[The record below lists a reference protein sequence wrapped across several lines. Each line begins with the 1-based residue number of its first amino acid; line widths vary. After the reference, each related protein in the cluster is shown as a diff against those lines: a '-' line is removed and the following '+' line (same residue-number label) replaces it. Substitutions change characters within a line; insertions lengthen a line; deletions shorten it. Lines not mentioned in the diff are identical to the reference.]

1 MSELS
6 LIDLVK
12 IYPYTNPNRLFGRK
26 QAREALARER
36 AMPYTTNEGVI
47 AVQQFSLDVRQGE
60 FVVLLGPSGSGKT
73 SVLRMIAGLES
84 VSDGTILMDG
94 KVINDMPPGERNMAM
109 IFQNYSLYPGFTVYD
124 NLAYP
129 LRNMHMPRAQVDA
142 KVRAAAE
149 LLDLTHL
156 LDRRPSELSG
166 GQQQRTA
173 VGRALVRDPGVFLMD
188 EPMSNQDPALKA
200 RLREELKRIHRKL
213 GATVLYVTHD
223 QTDALSLGDRIV
235 LMQDGMIVQAGTPQ
249 ELYRAPRNVYCAT
262 FLGAPEMNVFRDV
275 PVRGGALT
283 ILGRE
288 IRLPEAKAAAA
299 AGLETVTAGI
309 RPVHFS
315 PDPGGIE
322 AMVDYTETIESECH
336 LHLKRGEE
344 SFTAVVP
351 KPPGRPFAHGET
363 VRLSPDPERIHLFHP
378 QTEIRL
384 G

>member
-47 AVQQFSLDVRQGE
+47 AVQQFSLDIRQGE

-94 KVINDMPPGERNMAM
+94 KVINDVPPGERNMAM

-129 LRNMHMPRAQVDA
+129 LRNLHMPRAQVDA

-149 LLDLTHL
+149 LLELTPL

-173 VGRALVRDPGVFLMD
+173 VGRALVRDPGVYLMD
-188 EPMSNQDPALKA
+188 EPMSNQDPALRA

-223 QTDALSLGDRIV
+223 QTDALQLGDRIV
-235 LMQDGMIVQAGTPQ
+235 LMKDGMIVQAGTPR
-249 ELYRAPRNVYCAT
+249 ELYRTPRNLYCAA
-262 FLGAPEMNVFRDV
+262 FLGEPEMNVFRDV
-275 PVRGGALT
+275 PVRDGMLT
-283 ILGRE
+283 VLGRE

-299 AGLETVTAGI
+299 VGLETVTAGI

-315 PDPGGIE
+315 MDPQGIE
-322 AMVDYTETIESECH
+322 AAVDFTETIESECR
-336 LHLKRGEE
+336 LHLKHGGDE
-344 SFTAVVP
+344 FTAVVP
-351 KPPGRPFAHGET
+351 KPPGKPFARGET
-363 VRLSPDPERIHLFHP
+363 VRVLLDPERIHLFHP
-378 QTEIRL
+378 KTEIRL

>member
-1 MSELS
+1 MSELT
-6 LIDLVK
+6 LDNLVK
-12 IYPYTNPNRLFGRK
+12 IYPFTDTRRLFGRK
-26 QAREALARER
+26 QARDMLARER

-47 AVQQFSLDVRQGE
+47 AVQQFSLEIRQGE

-84 VSDGTILMDG
+84 VSDGTITMDG
-94 KVINDMPPGERNMAM
+94 KVINDVPPAERNMAM

-129 LRNMHMPRAQVDA
+129 LRNLHMPRAQVDA

-149 LLDLTHL
+149 LLELTPL

-173 VGRALVRDPGVFLMD
+173 VGRALVRDPGIFLMD

-235 LMQDGMIVQAGTPQ
+235 LMKDGMAVQTGTPG
-249 ELYRAPRNVYCAT
+249 ELYRTPRNLYCAT
-262 FLGAPEMNVFRDV
+262 FLGAPEMNVFRHV
-275 PVRGGALT
+275 PVRNGALCL
-283 ILGRE
+283 LGRE
-288 IRLPEAKAAAA
+288 IRLPEAKAAVT

-315 PDPGGIE
+315 LDPEGVG
-322 AMVDYTETIESECH
+322 AAVDYTETVESECH
-336 LHLKRGEE
+336 LHLKLGEE
-344 SFTAVVP
+344 AFTAVVP
-351 KPPGRPFAHGET
+351 KPPDRPFAHGET
-363 VRLSPDPERIHLFHP
+363 VRVSPDPERIHLFHP

>member
-6 LIDLVK
+6 LENLVK
-12 IYPYTNPNRLFGRK
+12 IYPYTNPRRLFGRK
-26 QAREALARER
+26 QAREELARER

-47 AVQQFSLDVRQGE
+47 AVQQFSLEIHEGE

-84 VSDGTILMDG
+84 VSDGTVRMDG
-94 KVINDMPPGERNMAM
+94 KVINDMPPADRNMAM

-129 LRNMHMPRAQVDA
+129 LRNLHMPRADVDR

-149 LLDLTHL
+149 LLELTPL
-156 LDRRPSELSG
+156 LDRRPSEMSG

-173 VGRALVRDPGVFLMD
+173 VGRALVRDPGLFLMD

-213 GATVLYVTHD
+213 GATILYVTHD
-223 QTDALSLGDRIV
+223 QTDALRLGDRIV
-235 LMQDGMIVQAGTPQ
+235 LMKDGMIVQTGTPQ
-249 ELYRAPRNVYCAT
+249 ELYLAPRNLYCAT
-262 FLGAPEMNVFRDV
+262 FLGAPQMNVFRDV
-275 PVRGGALT
+275 PVRDGALR
-283 ILGRE
+283 LMGRE
-288 IRLPEAKAAAA
+288 IRLPEGKKEAVRGREA
-299 AGLETVTAGI
+299 VTAGI

-315 PDPGGIE
+315 EDPQGIE
-322 AMVDYTETIESECH
+322 AVLETAEIIESERH
-336 LHLKRGEE
+336 LHLKRGAET
-344 SFTAVVP
+344 FTAVVP
-351 KPPGRPFAHGET
+351 KPPGRPPARGET
-363 VRLSPDPERIHLFHP
+363 LRVAPEAERILLFDPE
-378 QTEIRL
+378 TEECL